1 MPVGVEYDVTSC
13 DLGVFVDQAAE
24 IAGRGPA
31 RTTDE
36 PPWLV
41 GGRIDGE
48 HWSVVVTYR
57 AQRVRI
63 ISARRSRKEQV
74 ALPPQASLVAR
85 VAGDATANQRAA
97 FWCTERG
104 YAAPVSTDSRQRR
117 FSTQLSTQTGC
128 AAEGK
133 SALRITWPPVP
144 RCTIVHVASW
154 HRLKQPRLASE
165 CTIVHMVRIDLGRVE
180 ARQSRQG
187 RRRPGPIIHV
197 ASPPPGITFFLE
209 NSHRVP
215 RRTCAAR

>member
-85 VAGDATANQRAA
+85 VAGDATANRVRPSGAQNGATPHQSPQIPGSGDFLPNFLPRQAA
-97 FWCTERG
+97 
-104 YAAPVSTDSRQRR
+104 QRR
-117 FSTQLSTQTGC
+117 
-128 AAEGK
+128 
-133 SALRITWPPVP
+133 
-144 RCTIVHVASW
+144 
-154 HRLKQPRLASE
+154 
-165 CTIVHMVRIDLGRVE
+165 
-180 ARQSRQG
+180 
-187 RRRPGPIIHV
+187 
-197 ASPPPGITFFLE
+197 ASPP
-209 NSHRVP
+209 
-215 RRTCAAR
+215 

>member
-1 MPVGVEYDVTSC
+1 VGVEYDVTSC

-117 FSTQLSTQTGC
+117 FSTPTFYPDRQRSGGQVRPENYL
-128 AAEGK
+128 AASPK
-133 SALRITWPPVP
+133 
-144 RCTIVHVASW
+144 VHDRACSF
-154 HRLKQPRLASE
+154 LASPK
-165 CTIVHMVRIDLGRVE
+165 TAALGV
-180 ARQSRQG
+180 
-187 RRRPGPIIHV
+187 
-197 ASPPPGITFFLE
+197 
-209 NSHRVP
+209 
-215 RRTCAAR
+215 